1 MKRLLLALPLAVLSV
16 VGLPTSHAFAQD
28 AKTAHGTV
36 TDIGGSWVTVKAGA
50 QEMKFGVDSQTRV
63 EVRGGAT
70 KSRQLAMAGKPGP
83 FLADVM
89 KVGQTVAVNYH
100 DTDNGPHAS
109 LFRVISSPGSMATAS
124 SEERSR
130 GIVKSLGTDSLTIS
144 GPSGAGATFTQTFI
158 VDSKTKVIA
167 KGAGHATAARGGR
180 MPFTDLI
187 ASGDRVSVSY
197 RKSGNTLYAS
207 DVQVIMRAA
216 H

>member
-1 MKRLLLALPLAVLSV
+1 MKRLFLALPLAVLSV

-28 AKTAHGTV
+28 AKTARGTV
-36 TDIGGSWVTVKAGA
+36 TDIGGSSVTVKIGA
-50 QEMKFGVDSQTRV
+50 QEMTFSVDNQTRV
-63 EVRGGAT
+63 EVRGGST
-70 KSRQLAMAGKPGP
+70 KSRQLAAAGKPGP

-89 KVGQTVAVNYH
+89 KVGWSVAVHYQ

-109 LFRVISSPGSMATAS
+109 LFHVISSPASMATAP
-124 SEERSR
+124 SEEMSH
-130 GIVKSLGTDSLTIS
+130 GIVKSMGPDSITIS
-144 GPSGAGATFTQTFI
+144 GPSGGGATFTQTFI
-158 VDSKTKVIA
+158 VDSNTKVIA

-180 MPFTDLI
+180 APFTELI

-207 DVQVIMRAA
+207 DVHVIMRAT